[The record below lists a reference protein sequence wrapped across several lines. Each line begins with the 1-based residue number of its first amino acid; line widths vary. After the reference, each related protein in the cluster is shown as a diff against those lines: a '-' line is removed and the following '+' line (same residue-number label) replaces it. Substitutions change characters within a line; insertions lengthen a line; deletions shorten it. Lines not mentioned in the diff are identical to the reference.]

1 MPPNLS
7 PLCATQ
13 SNKVY
18 NSIEIVFGG
27 IDMKHWLEI
36 RATEQPDFIA
46 IETDESQMT
55 FKELYAHSVE
65 FGKKL
70 KSLNVPRLGFYVNNT
85 IEAIIA
91 VHAAW
96 LYGIEVVMINHR
108 LTSNEIIKQLDS
120 VNVRDVI
127 TTKPIELSESINV
140 YLYHEVQSICN
151 SEPTAFADF
160 NIQNI
165 ASIMFTSGT
174 TGPQK
179 AVPQRFKNH
188 LASAKKCKA
197 TLGFSSESKWLT
209 VLPIYHISGLSI
221 IIRSAIYGFTVYL
234 KEKFDVVETLECIK
248 SKQLTHVSLVPQ
260 TLIRLMNGGLDQ
272 PYTLE
277 KILLGG
283 AKLDETMIQSALER
297 ELPIYNSFGMTE
309 TCSQFLTASPKM
321 LKTHPNTVGVVGPSQ
336 EIKISQPNAQGHGI
350 LCVKGQNVMEGYL
363 YPSEVNSQAFDD
375 EGFFN
380 TGDIASVND
389 GYVAIYDRRKDL
401 IISGGEN
408 IYPFEIEALTKTFHG
423 VEDAMCVGIPDDTWG
438 ERPILYVVSSIGEK
452 VITGLQELLNE
463 RLAKY
468 KHPKAIY
475 LVETLPYTST
485 GKLQRQVLNEGHL

>member
-1 MPPNLS
+1 M
-7 PLCATQ
+7 
-13 SNKVY
+13 
-18 NSIEIVFGG
+18 
-27 IDMKHWLEI
+27 
-36 RATEQPDFIA
+36 
-46 IETDESQMT
+46 
-55 FKELYAHSVE
+55 
-65 FGKKL
+65 
-70 KSLNVPRLGFYVNNT
+70 
-85 IEAIIA
+85 
-91 VHAAW
+91 
-96 LYGIEVVMINHR
+96 
-108 LTSNEIIKQLDS
+108 
-120 VNVRDVI
+120 
-127 TTKPIELSESINV
+127 
-140 YLYHEVQSICN
+140 
-151 SEPTAFADF
+151 
-160 NIQNI
+160 
-165 ASIMFTSGT
+165 
-174 TGPQK
+174 
-179 AVPQRFKNH
+179 
-188 LASAKKCKA
+188 
-197 TLGFSSESKWLT
+197 
-209 VLPIYHISGLSI
+209 
-221 IIRSAIYGFTVYL
+221 
-234 KEKFDVVETLECIK
+234 
-248 SKQLTHVSLVPQ
+248 
-260 TLIRLMNGGLDQ
+260 
-272 PYTLE
+272 
-277 KILLGG
+277 LGG

-389 GYVAIYDRRKDL
+389 GYVTIYDRRKDL

-468 KHPKAIY
+468 KHPKVIY